1 MTKGTKKTEG
11 TKMTN
16 VTGASKGAQTTKVAF
31 ITGANRGL
39 GLETGR
45 ILAKQGITVVLGS
58 RELDKGQAAAE
69 KLRKEGA
76 KSVEAVRFDVNKAA
90 DHKEIHDYLDR
101 KYGKLDILI
110 NNAGVMDEG
119 IQRPN
124 GGSPFNSTS
133 SVSQEYL
140 RKTFETNFFETVA
153 LTQTLLPLIKKSPAG
168 RIVNLSSIL
177 GSLTLHSDP
186 KSRIYDKKTFA
197 YDASKTALN
206 AFTIHLAQELRGTPI
221 KVNSAHPGWVKTRM
235 GGDMAPME
243 LSEGGKTGAQLATL
257 PEDGPSGGFFP
268 LGQALP
274 W

>member
-1 MTKGTKKTEG
+1 MTDGTKI
-11 TKMTN
+11 N
-16 VTGASKGAQTTKVAF
+16 ATKVAF

-39 GLETGR
+39 GLETAR

-76 KSVEAVRFDVNKAA
+76 KSVEVIRFDVNKPA
-90 DHKEIHDYLDR
+90 DHKEIYNYLDR

-110 NNAGVMDEG
+110 NNAGIMDEG
-119 IQRPN
+119 IKRPN

-133 SVSQEYL
+133 VVSQENL
-140 RKTFETNFFETVA
+140 RKTFDTNFFQLIA

-168 RIVNLSSIL
+168 RIVNLSSVL
-177 GSLTLHSDP
+177 GSLTLHADP
-186 KSRIYDKKTFA
+186 RSPIYDKKTFA

-221 KVNSAHPGWVKTRM
+221 KVNSAHPGWVKTDM
-235 GGDMAPME
+235 GGEQAPME
-243 LSEGGKTGAQLATL
+243 LSEGGKTSAQLATL
-257 PEDGPSGGFFP
+257 PDDGPSGGFFH
-268 LGQALP
+268 LGQPLP